1 MKKTNKKTTIKVLE
15 SMFNKYMI
23 ANIVVSLTMIILGI
37 VLYAY
42 PEIAIKTVS
51 WLIGIIFIII
61 GSLSVYSYIKKDR
74 ISLLAFNLVYGILS
88 IVVGLFVALNPFA
101 IANIL
106 TVSLGIW
113 LLVSGA
119 LKVNYALRLKSIKEL
134 SWSLT
139 LAVGIITILFA
150 IMVLFNPFSKLIIVE
165 VIGLFLIVYG
175 VIDLTD
181 ILLIKK
187 RSKNF
192 IKSFK

>member
-1 MKKTNKKTTIKVLE
+1 MKKTKKRTTIKVLE
-15 SMFNKYMI
+15 SLFNKYLL
-23 ANIVVSLTMIILGI
+23 ANILLSLVMIVLGI
-37 VLYAY
+37 ILYAY

-51 WLIGIIFIII
+51 WLIGIIFLVV
-61 GSLSVYSYIKKDR
+61 GALSIYSYVKKDR
-74 ISLLAFNLVYGILS
+74 ITLFVFNLIYGISS
-88 IVVGLFVALNPFA
+88 IVIGLFVIINPFA

-119 LKVNYALRLKSIKEL
+119 LKINYALRLKSINEL
-134 SWSLT
+134 SWALT
-139 LAVGIITILFA
+139 LSVGIITILFA
-150 IMVLFNPFSKLIIVE
+150 LMVIFNPFTKLIIVE

-175 VIDLTD
+175 AVDLTD

-187 RSKNF
+187 RSKSF